1 MLNEIFK
8 DQLTLGI
15 FQAVV
20 TVVLALAVTLVG
32 RWWKIHLEKEVIIA
46 LVRGIVQIVI
56 VALVL
61 VALLKGPGL
70 VAIPVLIGM
79 IITASVIAGRRVKGV
94 AGSIWVSFYA
104 IGFGAGLVILLMV
117 LAGVIDPALTSV
129 IPVGSM
135 LIANSMNTCAQALE
149 RFASDVKAHTG
160 QVEAGLALGAAP
172 GEIVTPYSQLA
183 VHSSLI
189 PRIDQLSSLGIV
201 WIPGLMSGMLVAG
214 TDPVYA
220 AIYQFSV
227 ITMMFASSGLT
238 SVVGVLLVQRRVF
251 TPAQQLLLRPG
262 NPAPP
267 PKKSWPA

>member
-1 MLNEIFK
+1 MLNEFFK
-8 DQLTLGI
+8 DQIWLGVS
-15 FQAVV
+15 QAVV
-20 TVVLALAVTLVG
+20 TLVLSLVVALAG
-32 RWWKIHLEKEVIIA
+32 RWWKIHLEKEVVIA

-61 VALLKGPGL
+61 VVLLKGPEL
-70 VAIPVLIGM
+70 VAVPVLLGM
-79 IITASVIAGRRVKGV
+79 IVTASFVAGKRVKGV

-104 IGFGAGLVILLMV
+104 IGFGAGLVILMMV
-117 LAGVIDPALTSV
+117 LVGVIDSPLTSV

-149 RFASDVKAHTG
+149 RFASDVRSHTG
-160 QVEAGLALGAAP
+160 QVEAGLSLGAAP
-172 GEIVTPYSQLA
+172 GEVVSPYSQTA

-220 AIYQFSV
+220 AVYQFSV
-227 ITMMFASSGLT
+227 IALMFASSGLT
-238 SVVGVLLVQRRVF
+238 SLVAVLLVQRRVF
-251 TPAQQLLLRPG
+251 SPAQQLLLRPG
-262 NPAPP
+262 DPAAASS
-267 PKKSWPA
+267 KKKPA

>member
-1 MLNEIFK
+1 MLNEFFK
-8 DQLTLGI
+8 DQLWLGVA
-15 FQAVV
+15 QAAV
-20 TVVLALAVTLVG
+20 TVVLAVAVTLVG
-32 RWWKIHLEKEVIIA
+32 RWWKIHLEKEVGIA

-61 VALLKGPGL
+61 VVLLKGPEL
-70 VAIPVLIGM
+70 VAVSVLIGM
-79 IITASVIAGRRVKGV
+79 IITASVIAGRRVKGI
-94 AGSIWVSFYA
+94 AGSIWVSFYG

-117 LAGVIDPALTSV
+117 LVGVIDAALTSV

-149 RFASDVKAHTG
+149 RFASDLRSHTG

-172 GEIVTPYSQLA
+172 DECVKPYTQSA

-214 TDPVYA
+214 ADPVYA
-220 AIYQFSV
+220 AVYQFAV

-238 SVVGVLLVQRRVF
+238 SVVSVLLVQRRVF
-251 TPAQQLLLRPG
+251 SPAQQLLLRPG
-262 NPAPP
+262 NSVPSV
-267 PKKSWPA
+267 KKGRAA

>member
-1 MLNEIFK
+1 M
-8 DQLTLGI
+8 
-15 FQAVV
+15 
-20 TVVLALAVTLVG
+20 
-32 RWWKIHLEKEVIIA
+32 
-46 LVRGIVQIVI
+46 QIVI

-70 VAIPVLIGM
+70 VAIPVLRHDNHRQCNRR
-79 IITASVIAGRRVKGV
+79 AARQRRGRVNLGFV
-94 AGSIWVSFYA
+94 YA

-135 LIANSMNTCAQALE
+135 LIANSINTCAQALE

-172 GEIVTPYSQLA
+172 GEIVTPYSQSA

-201 WIPGLMSGMLVAG
+201 NTGLMSGMLVAG

-220 AIYQFSV
+220 AIY
-227 ITMMFASSGLT
+227 
-238 SVVGVLLVQRRVF
+238 RVF
-251 TPAQQLLLRPG
+251 GHSSECSLRR
-262 NPAPP
+262 A
-267 PKKSWPA
+267 